1 MDQEEHADLIACGH
15 LRLASSCQIDF
26 SVHHFLFFIV
36 DSRQVL
42 HARVMPNQ
50 PSSECVDKKESQPM
64 AGRRVIRRQVLLLL
78 GYYNVS
84 LHGGIIRYAK
94 EAGWALD
101 DSYQRSGMTPVW
113 WSGDGILSLITSPK
127 DVRAWEN
134 FPAKLPMV
142 DLSKGW
148 IADSMPEEDRVSG
161 QKRHRV
167 YYDNAKIGE
176 AAADHFLQ
184 RGFRHIAYLNVG
196 NYWHETERIPVIR
209 ERVQA
214 AGAAFHEIDFY
225 HHFLRNAPNALQNRR
240 RAQEW
245 LTEIIRHLPKPL
257 GIVLSSD
264 DWANCVLQAC
274 EAADVAVPEEVGVLG
289 CDNDPTVCHCTPV
302 PLSSIDV
309 NWDAIG
315 YDAAALLDRLMN
327 GEKIPMSPVLIR
339 PKGVVTRMSTN
350 ILAVSDP
357 RIAKALSY
365 IWDHYAHPIGA
376 EEVAR
381 EAGLNRRT
389 LERGF
394 RKHLNRSVWH
404 EITRVRVEKAKS
416 MLWDT
421 TAKAHEIAEK
431 CGFSGIVA
439 FSKVF
444 LRLTGMRPS
453 EYRKTKNAANLS
465 TRRRASEE

>member
-1 MDQEEHADLIACGH
+1 MIFVVFQRQIGH
-15 LRLASSCQIDF
+15 VSVVSQSVASTKL
-26 SVHHFLFFIV
+26 SVTNASLTG
-36 DSRQVL
+36 
-42 HARVMPNQ
+42 
-50 PSSECVDKKESQPM
+50 
-64 AGRRVIRRQVLLLL
+64 GRKVIRRNVLLLL

-84 LHGGIIRYAK
+84 LHSGIIRYAK

-127 DVRAWEN
+127 DVRAWEH
-134 FPAKLPMV
+134 FPTKLPMV
-142 DLSKGW
+142 DLSQGW

-167 YYDNAKIGE
+167 YYDNSKIG
-176 AAADHFLQ
+176 AVAADHYLQ

-196 NYWHETERIPVIR
+196 NYWHETQRIPVIR
-209 ERVQA
+209 ERVEA
-214 AGAAFHEIDFY
+214 AGASFYEIDFY

-240 RAQEW
+240 QAQEW
-245 LTEIIRHLPKPL
+245 LTDTIRHLPKPL

-274 EAADVAVPEEVGVLG
+274 EAADAAVPEEVGVLG

-302 PLSSIDV
+302 SLSSIDV

-327 GEKIPMSPVLIR
+327 GEKIPLSPVLI
-339 PKGVVTRMSTN
+339 PPTGVVTRMSTN

-365 IWDHYAHPIGA
+365 IWDHFAHPIGA

-394 RKHLNRSVWH
+394 RKHLNRSVWQ
-404 EITRVRVEKAKS
+404 EITRIRVEKAKS

-453 EYRKTKNAANLS
+453 EYRKTKHTANLS
-465 TRRRASEE
+465 TRRRVLEE

>member
-1 MDQEEHADLIACGH
+1 MPCVKDHTSRKLTLSLFVCEFLLHFYDIFAIHGGMRIAPT
-15 LRLASSCQIDF
+15 LSKT
-26 SVHHFLFFIV
+26 
-36 DSRQVL
+36 
-42 HARVMPNQ
+42 Q
-50 PSSECVDKKESQPM
+50 PSRGSIS
-64 AGRRVIRRQVLLLL
+64 GRRVIRRQVLLLL
-78 GYYNVS
+78 GYYNVT
-84 LHGGIIRYAK
+84 LHSGIIRYAK

-134 FPAKLPMV
+134 FPAKLPIV
-142 DLSKGW
+142 DLSQGW
-148 IADSMPEEDRVSG
+148 VADSMPEADRIFG
-161 QKRHRV
+161 QGKHRV
-167 YYDNAKIGE
+167 HYDNRKIGVL
-176 AAADHFLQ
+176 AADHFLQ

-196 NYWHETERIPVIR
+196 NYWHEAQRIPVIR

-214 AGAAFHEIDFY
+214 AGASFYEIDFY
-225 HHFLRNAPNALQNRR
+225 HHFFRDAANVLENRR
-240 RAQEW
+240 EAQEW
-245 LTEIIRHLPKPL
+245 LTKTIRNMPKPL

-274 EAADVAVPEEVGVLG
+274 QAADVAVPEEVGVLG

-302 PLSSIDV
+302 PLSSIDA

-315 YDAAALLDRLMN
+315 YEAASLLDRLMD
-327 GEKIPMSPVLIR
+327 GEKIPVTSLLMPPV
-339 PKGVVTRMSTN
+339 GVVTRMSTN

-365 IWDHYAHPIGA
+365 IWDHYADAIGA

-394 RKHLNRSVWH
+394 RKHLNRSVWQ
-404 EITRVRVEKAKS
+404 EITRTRVEKAKS

-421 TAKAHEIAEK
+421 KVKAHEIAEQ

-453 EYRKTKNAANLS
+453 EYRKMRS
-465 TRRRASEE
+465 TENHTEP